1 MRIPVILGGRI
12 LKLIKSYTTLCGEKV
27 FFMATF
33 FVVESVY
40 NFHQIMLVLNIF
52 SAILEGLNLKIFRGS
67 SMPPDPPR

>member
-1 MRIPVILGGRI
+1 MLGGRI